1 MIGKRTAPLFVLMF
15 FVGSG
20 VWGQTPSPS
29 NSQPHAPGL
38 RKLTGDDENRARQ
51 LDEQI
56 KKATRADRWPE
67 AIKAAEE
74 LSDLRV
80 RRQGGEHFE
89 AVNAAWQVKTLRRI
103 ATLPKDDRVAF
114 LSADEMNEQGDSLHE
129 KRRYAE
135 AQPLLEKV
143 LEIRRRLLTDDHP
156 LTAVSCGK
164 LAANFGALGRYAAAQ
179 PLLKRALEIHRRLLT
194 DDHPDTA
201 QSYNNLA
208 TNLMGQGKYAAARPL
223 FEQALAIR
231 RRLLT

>member
-74 LSDLRV
+74 LSDLQV

-103 ATLPKDDRVAF
+103 GALSKDDRVAF
-114 LSADEMNEQGDSLHE
+114 LSANEMIEQGD
-129 KRRYAE
+129 
-135 AQPLLEKV
+135 V
-143 LEIRRRLLTDDHP
+143 LY
-156 LTAVSCGK
+156 GK
-164 LAANFGALGRYAAAQ
+164 
-179 PLLKRALEIHRRLLT
+179 
-194 DDHPDTA
+194 
-201 QSYNNLA
+201 
-208 TNLMGQGKYAAARPL
+208 GKYAVARPL

-231 RRLLT
+231 RRLLTDDHPLTTESYNELALSLDAQGRYAAAQPLFEKALQINRR